1 MTTNPIDPQRRA
13 ELVGKYIDIDPSS
26 PPPWLADY
34 AASLGADAQ
43 TALAAIRSEAEQHVL
58 SAVEVR
64 RACEGYNRDHGCGWI
79 TWELTPELRERI
91 NQVRARQREGHRR
104 GLLIYNDDKNKY
116 DLADGWPVFDPDNPH
131 HQSVP
136 MATIVASPDTVH
148 VLRGD
153 YTPEVFFRHAET
165 RHRLFGA
172 GGLCDLRLPGGCD
185 NGIAG
190 MEPRLVAIP
199 YGTHIYM
206 LNVCGPCGDVVVQS
220 FNDAHP
226 DQFAGNVRKTE
237 SGRVVPIRESVD
249 SGERYPMGL
258 DGRGVPPRNG

>member
-1 MTTNPIDPQRRA
+1 MTDNPIDPQRRA
-13 ELVGKYIDIDPSS
+13 ELIGKYIDIDPSS
-26 PPPWLADY
+26 PPPWLVDY

-64 RACEGYNRDHGCGWI
+64 RACAEYNRANAWI
-79 TWELTPELRERI
+79 TWELTPELRERLD
-91 NQVRARQREGHRR
+91 QVRARQREGHRR

-116 DLADGWPVFDPDNPH
+116 DLADGWPAFDPDNPH

-136 MATIVASPDTVH
+136 MATIVASPEAVH
-148 VLRGD
+148 VLRGE
-153 YTPEVFFRHAET
+153 YTPALFFRHAET

-190 MEPRLVAIP
+190 METRLVAIP

-206 LNVCGPCGDVVVQS
+206 LNVCGPCGEVLAQS
-220 FNDAHP
+220 FDECHP
-226 DQFAGNVRKTE
+226 DVPMGNVRKTKA
-237 SGRVVPIRESVD
+237 GRVVPTREPSE